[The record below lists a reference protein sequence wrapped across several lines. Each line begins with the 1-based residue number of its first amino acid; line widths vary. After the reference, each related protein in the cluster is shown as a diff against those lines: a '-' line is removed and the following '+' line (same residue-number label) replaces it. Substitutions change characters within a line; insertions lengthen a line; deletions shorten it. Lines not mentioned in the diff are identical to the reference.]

1 MPLTRGRG
9 VGGYIRVEN
18 ALLIWGAYIRGSLY
32 TGEGGGG
39 LFTEF
44 YGISQWQTKNQL
56 NYNVTFMY
64 NLNVPET
71 NIILTLLKTCC
82 CNKNIDNVV
91 VTQLKKCYND
101 ENEM

>member
-1 MPLTRGRG
+1 
-9 VGGYIRVEN
+9 
-18 ALLIWGAYIRGSLY
+18 
-32 TGEGGGG
+32 
-39 LFTEF
+39 
-44 YGISQWQTKNQL
+44 
-56 NYNVTFMY
+56 MY